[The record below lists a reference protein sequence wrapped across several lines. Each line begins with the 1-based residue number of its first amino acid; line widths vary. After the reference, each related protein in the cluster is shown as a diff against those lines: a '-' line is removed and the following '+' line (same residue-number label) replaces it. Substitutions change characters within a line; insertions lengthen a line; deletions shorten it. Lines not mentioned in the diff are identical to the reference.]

1 MIGKYLTIAK
11 NGLWTSNTTLVQML
25 GLCPTLAVTN
35 SAVNALGMGLATT
48 AVLTVSNTLISAVRK
63 TLRPEIR
70 IAVFVLIL
78 AGLVTSLELVM
89 EAFVPDIYTALG
101 IFIPLIVTNCI
112 IIGRA
117 ESFASRH
124 PVGESF
130 TDGLFTGIGFSIVL
144 FIIGSIREIIGTGH
158 WLAGFEQ
165 LIGEAGKSLETVIF
179 SSDAGVLIAIL
190 PPGAFITLGFLVAL
204 HNVIESKQKNGKKV
218 ITEAGGHG
226 CC

>member
-1 MIGKYLTIAK
+1 MIGKYLTVAK
-11 NGLWTSNTTLVQML
+11 NGLWNSNTTLVQML

-48 AVLTVSNTLISAVRK
+48 AVLPVSNTLISAVRK

-89 EAFVPDIYTALG
+89 EAFVPDIYSALG

-117 ESFASRH
+117 ESF
-124 PVGESF
+124 
-130 TDGLFTGIGFSIVL
+130 SIVL
-144 FIIGSIREIIGTGH
+144 FVIGSIREIIGTGH

-165 LIGEAGKSLETVIF
+165 LIGDAGKSLETVLF
-179 SSDAGVLIAIL
+179 SSDSGVLIAIL
-190 PPGAFITLGFLVAL
+190 PPGAFITLGCLVAL
-204 HNVIESKQKNGKKV
+204 HNVIESKGKNGKKTV
-218 ITEAGGHG
+218 SEAGHG

>member
-89 EAFVPDIYTALG
+89 EAFVPDIYSALG

-130 TDGLFTGIGFSIVL
+130 TDGLFTGLGFSIVL
-144 FIIGSIREIIGTGH
+144 FVIGSIREVIGTGH
-158 WLAGFEQ
+158 WLAGFDQ
-165 LIGEAGKSLETVIF
+165 LIGDAGKSLETVLF
-179 SSDAGVLIAIL
+179 SSDSGALIAIL

-204 HNVIESKQKNGKKV
+204 HNVIESKGKNGKSRNS
-218 ITEAGGHG
+218 EAGHG

>member
-11 NGLWTSNTTLVQML
+11 NGLWNSNTTLVQML

-70 IAVFVLIL
+70 IAIFVLIL
-78 AGLVTSLELVM
+78 SGLVTSLELVM
-89 EAFVPDIYTALG
+89 EAFVPDIYSALG

-124 PVGESF
+124 PVL
-130 TDGLFTGIGFSIVL
+130 DGLGFSIVL
-144 FIIGSIREIIGTGH
+144 FVIGSIREIIGTGH

-165 LIGEAGKSLETVIF
+165 LIGDAGKNLQTVLF
-179 SSDAGVLIAIL
+179 SSDSGVLIAIL

-204 HNVIESKQKNGKKV
+204 HNVIESKGKDGRKV
-218 ITEAGGHG
+218 SSEAGHG

>member
-70 IAVFVLIL
+70 IAIFVLIL

-89 EAFVPDIYTALG
+89 EAFVPDI
-101 IFIPLIVTNCI
+101 
-112 IIGRA
+112 
-117 ESFASRH
+117 
-124 PVGESF
+124 
-130 TDGLFTGIGFSIVL
+130 
-144 FIIGSIREIIGTGH
+144 
-158 WLAGFEQ
+158 
-165 LIGEAGKSLETVIF
+165 
-179 SSDAGVLIAIL
+179 
-190 PPGAFITLGFLVAL
+190 
-204 HNVIESKQKNGKKV
+204 
-218 ITEAGGHG
+218 
-226 CC
+226 

>member
-1 MIGKYLTIAK
+1 
-11 NGLWTSNTTLVQML
+11 ML

-89 EAFVPDIYTALG
+89 EAFVPDIYSALG
-101 IFIPLIVTNCI
+101 IFIPLVTNCI

-117 ESFASRH
+117 ESFSSRH

-130 TDGLFTGIGFSIVL
+130 IDGLFTGLGFSVVL
-144 FIIGSIREIIGTGH
+144 FVIGSIREIIGTGH
-158 WLAGFEQ
+158 WLAGFDQ
-165 LIGEAGKSLETVIF
+165 LIGEAGKSLETVLF
-179 SSDAGVLIAIL
+179 SSDSGILIAIL

-204 HNVIESKQKNGKKV
+204 HNVIESRKKNSKDRNS
-218 ITEAGGHG
+218 EAGHG